1 MKKYILRALIFG
13 SPIVICF
20 LIVLVVDPYN
30 FFNLF
35 HVISDKDKFAVV
47 QRTDESSPRG
57 NILWKTIKFR
67 RNPTKTVII
76 GDSQGKDIRTDLIQQ
91 LTGEEVSNLCF
102 PGASFQTMFETFW
115 FAAGEAELK
124 KVYFQVAFMNYN
136 NAREYDL
143 FHFASNYFKRP
154 YEYFTTKEIYFDS
167 FVNIAYAITHEP
179 WLVERSYE
187 FLSDSDMEKLVQ
199 FRLDLFFKKYIYPED
214 LKIDFL
220 KIIQYCR
227 ENEIEVN
234 FIIFPVYEGV
244 DKHLQEIGLT
254 NMKNRF
260 KSDISSYGNT
270 YDLDTLTEIKSR
282 RENFFDYFHPRQVII
297 DSLTRMVWKKKE
309 ESIL

>member
-124 KVYFQVAFMNYN
+124 KVIDEFVV
-136 NAREYDL
+136 
-143 FHFASNYFKRP
+143 
-154 YEYFTTKEIYFDS
+154 S
-167 FVNIAYAITHEP
+167 FN
-179 WLVERSYE
+179 
-187 FLSDSDMEKLVQ
+187 K
-199 FRLDLFFKKYIYPED
+199 
-214 LKIDFL
+214 
-220 KIIQYCR
+220 
-227 ENEIEVN
+227 
-234 FIIFPVYEGV
+234 
-244 DKHLQEIGLT
+244 
-254 NMKNRF
+254 
-260 KSDISSYGNT
+260 
-270 YDLDTLTEIKSR
+270 
-282 RENFFDYFHPRQVII
+282 
-297 DSLTRMVWKKKE
+297 
-309 ESIL
+309 